1 VRRPTPRR
9 PAPVPPPLIGR
20 PGHVGRR
27 CVGFLVV
34 VAVAFGAVVLRLGS
48 LQVVSADEYAD
59 RGVAQRVRTVPL
71 PAERGAI
78 LDRDGTELALSV
90 PQHTI
95 WADPTDVEDPI
106 AAAEALG
113 PVLDMHPLVLID
125 RLRREGRFTYLSRQR
140 SPEVA
145 RQVSDLHLAGISSY
159 EEPRRFLPARR
170 LARALLGTVDL
181 DGRGRSGLE
190 LQYQDVL
197 AGRPGRLLVERAID
211 GRTIPAGNNRL
222 EPPERGKDLVLTI
235 DRDLQ
240 YSVEQALSAAVR
252 STHAEGGT
260 VVVMDPRNGEILSM
274 ASVDAD
280 PPGTPPKQTSM
291 NMALQSVFEPGSIN
305 KVVTYSAALEEEVVE
320 PDTVLTVPNEL
331 ELPSHTFGD
340 AFEHGNERWPVSEVL
355 ARSSNIGT
363 IQLAQRLGPER
374 VDSWLR
380 RFGLGQ
386 PTGLDFPDEAN
397 GIMRDVD
404 DWSAT
409 SIGAIPI
416 GQENAVNAVQMLGAF
431 NTIANGG
438 EHVSPSLVRAMVDA
452 DGERHDAAEP
462 EVRRVVSEET
472 AEQMTQML
480 LGVVEDEV
488 GTGGAARVNG
498 YRVAGKTGTARKPD
512 VNQVGTYEAGAYMAS
527 FAGFLPAEDPQLSIL
542 VVVDE
547 PRPKYHGGEIAA
559 PLFASIASS
568 ALHLLRVPPTAGT
581 APAPVP
587 TGPGRAGSTTD

>member
-1 VRRPTPRR
+1 MTRAPAGRR
-9 PAPVPPPLIGR
+9 PAPTPPPLIGR
-20 PGHVGRR
+20 PGDVGRR

-95 WADPTDVEDPI
+95 WADPTEVEDPI
-106 AAAEALG
+106 AAAEALS
-113 PVLDMHPLVLID
+113 PILDVHPLVLID
-125 RLRREGRFTYLSRQR
+125 RLRHEGRFTYLARQR
-140 SPEVA
+140 TPAVA
-145 RQVSDLHLAGISSY
+145 RQVGELQLRGVSSY
-159 EEPRRFLPARR
+159 EEPKRFLPAGR
-170 LARALLGTVDL
+170 LARSLLGSVDL

-190 LQYQDVL
+190 LQYQDLL

-222 EPPERGKDLVLTI
+222 EPPERGQDLVLTI

-240 YSVEQALSAAVR
+240 YSVEQALSATVQA
-252 STHAEGGT
+252 SHAEGGT
-260 VVVMDPRNGEILSM
+260 VVVMDPRSGEVLSM

-280 PPGTPPKQTSM
+280 PPGTPPTTTSM
-291 NMALQSVFEPGSIN
+291 NLALQSVFEPGSIN
-305 KVVTYSAALEEEVVE
+305 KVVTYSAALEEDVVE
-320 PDTVLTVPNEL
+320 PDTVLTVPNQL

-340 AFEHGNERWPVSEVL
+340 AFEHGTERWPVSEVL

-363 IQLAQRLGPER
+363 IELAQRLGPER
-374 VDSWLR
+374 LDSWLR

-397 GIMRDVD
+397 GIMREVD

-431 NTIANGG
+431 NAVANGG
-438 EHVSPSLVRAMVDA
+438 ELAPPSLVRATVDA
-452 DGERHDAAEP
+452 EGERHELERREA
-462 EVRRVVSEET
+462 RRVVSEET
-472 AEQMTQML
+472 AGQMTSML

-488 GTGGAARVNG
+488 GTGAAGRVNG

-512 VNQVGTYEAGAYMAS
+512 VDHPGAYEAGAYMAS

-568 ALHLLRVPPTAGT
+568 ALHLLRVPPTAGR
-581 APAPVP
+581 APVP
-587 TGPGRAGSTTD
+587 VPGPGRAGPTTD

>member
-1 VRRPTPRR
+1 
-9 PAPVPPPLIGR
+9 
-20 PGHVGRR
+20 VGE
-27 CVGFLVV
+27 LE
-34 VAVAFGAVVLRLGS
+34 L
-48 LQVVSADEYAD
+48 
-59 RGVAQRVRTVPL
+59 RGV
-71 PAERGAI
+71 
-78 LDRDGTELALSV
+78 
-90 PQHTI
+90 
-95 WADPTDVEDPI
+95 
-106 AAAEALG
+106 
-113 PVLDMHPLVLID
+113 
-125 RLRREGRFTYLSRQR
+125 
-140 SPEVA
+140 
-145 RQVSDLHLAGISSY
+145 SSY
-159 EEPRRFLPARR
+159 EEPRRFLPAGR
-170 LARALLGTVDL
+170 LARSLLGSVDL

-190 LQYQDVL
+190 LQYHDLL

-222 EPPERGKDLVLTI
+222 EPPQRGQDLVLTI

-240 YSVEQALSAAVR
+240 YSVEQALSATVQ

-260 VVVMDPRNGEILSM
+260 VVVMDPRSGEVLSM

-280 PPGTPPKQTSM
+280 PPGTPPETTSM

-305 KVVTYSAALEEEVVE
+305 KVVTYSAALEEGVAD

-331 ELPSHTFGD
+331 ELPTHTFGD
-340 AFEHGNERWPVSEVL
+340 AFEHGTERWPVHEIL

-363 IQLAQRLGPER
+363 IELAQQLGPER

-431 NTIANGG
+431 NTIANDG
-438 EHVSPSLVRAMVDA
+438 ELAAPSLVRATVDPE
-452 DGERHDAAEP
+452 GERHDAERRD
-462 EVRRVVSEET
+462 VRRVVSEET

-488 GTGGAARVNG
+488 GTGAAARVNG

-512 VNQVGTYEAGAYMAS
+512 VDHPGSYEAGAYLAS

-568 ALHLLRVPPTAGT
+568 ALHLLRVPPTAGRAV
-581 APAPVP
+581 APAP
-587 TGPGRAGSTTD
+587 GPGRPGPTTD

>member
-1 VRRPTPRR
+1 
-9 PAPVPPPLIGR
+9 
-20 PGHVGRR
+20 VGRR

-34 VAVAFGAVVLRLGS
+34 VAIAFGAVVLRLGS

-59 RGVAQRVRTVPL
+59 RGAAQRVRTVPL

-78 LDRDGTELALSV
+78 LDREGTELALSV

-95 WADPTDVEDPI
+95 WADPSEVEDPI
-106 AAAEALG
+106 AAAEALA
-113 PVLDMHPLVLID
+113 PILEIHPLVLID

-140 SPEVA
+140 TPAVA
-145 RQVSDLHLAGISSY
+145 RKVRDLDLPGISSY
-159 EEPRRFLPARR
+159 EEPKRFLPAGRM
-170 LARALLGTVDL
+170 ARSLLGTVDL

-190 LQYQDVL
+190 LQYQDLL
-197 AGRPGRLLVERAID
+197 AGHPGRLLVERAID

-222 EPPERGKDLVLTI
+222 EPPQRGQDLVLTV

-240 YSVEQALSAAVR
+240 YSVEQALS
-252 STHAEGGT
+252 STVQASHAEGGT
-260 VVVMDPRNGEILSM
+260 VVVMDPRSGEILSM

-305 KVVTYSAALEEEVVE
+305 KVVTYSAVLEEGVAE

-331 ELPSHTFGD
+331 ELPTHTFGD
-340 AFEHGNERWPVSEVL
+340 AFEHGTERWPVHEIL

-363 IQLAQRLGPER
+363 IELAQQLGPER
-374 VDSWLR
+374 LDSWLR

-404 DWSAT
+404 DWSGT

-431 NTIANGG
+431 NTVANGG
-438 EHVSPSLVRAMVDA
+438 EHVSPSLVRATVDA
-452 DGERHDAAEP
+452 EGERHDVEDP
-462 EVRRVVSEET
+462 EARRVVSEET
-472 AEQMTQML
+472 ADQMTEML
-480 LGVVEDEV
+480 LGVTEDEI
-488 GTGGAARVNG
+488 GTGSAARVNG

-512 VNQVGTYEAGAYMAS
+512 VNQPGTYEAGAYMSS

-542 VVVDE
+542 VVIDE

-581 APAPVP
+581 APAPP
-587 TGPGRAGSTTD
+587 AGPGRAGPTTD